1 MRAGLV
7 ALVVVVLAAAGCG
20 GGSGSSPAPGSAGVV
35 PTVRSA
41 LVARLHAKGIGYR
54 WVACL
59 RNGRSFRGR
68 EIVRCNVNFGDPHIE
83 AYCIVLRW
91 GELYTDHEDENI
103 PCGRDNRAPL
113 AKIVTSR

>member
-1 MRAGLV
+1 VRAGLV
-7 ALVVVVLAAAGCG
+7 ALVVVVLVAAGCG
-20 GGSGSSPAPGSAGVV
+20 GGSSPAPGSAGVV

-83 AYCIVLRW
+83 AYCGVLVR
-91 GELYTDHEDENI
+91 GRLQTNHENRAI
-103 PCGRDNRAPL
+103 PCHRDRAGFH
-113 AKIVTSR
+113 ISVTGS